1 MNNIFTIVFSTILA
15 GLIVLLTYLT
25 FQMQAIKKDYAELE
39 SNHLL
44 IKNQIKCAE
53 KALDILAKIS
63 KEGCV
68 MSREDLA
75 VLESLNC
82 KRSSI

>member
-1 MNNIFTIVFSTILA
+1 MSNRFTFIFSLILA

-25 FQMQAIKKDYAELE
+25 IEMQAIKKDYAELDY
-39 SNHLL
+39 NHQL
-44 IKNQIKCAE
+44 IKSQIKCAE
-53 KALDILAKIS
+53 KAFEILSRIT

-75 VLESLNC
+75 ELESLNC
-82 KRSSI
+82 RPSSI

>member
-25 FQMQAIKKDYAELE
+25 FQLQAIKKGYAELE
-39 SNHLL
+39 YNHLL

-53 KALDILAKIS
+53 KALNILAEVS

-68 MSREDLA
+68 ISMKDLKE
-75 VLESLNC
+75 LENLNC
-82 KRSSI
+82 GRNKI